1 MERIAVID
9 IGSNSFHMVIC
20 EVSEKYFNPIKIVND
35 NDYKAYVR
43 LGANLQKGDYIKA
56 EKIQEMMTV
65 LTRFQHVAIHYKV
78 DKVFCVATEA
88 LRRAANG
95 QEIIQRVKEQIGIEV
110 ELISGQQEAY
120 LGYYSLVNG
129 FALDNYLMV
138 DIGGSST
145 ELVYVS
151 NRKMKQSI
159 SLPVG
164 SLNICDRFQST
175 NIIDNQLLVKMTQ
188 SFTTL
193 LDRVKWLKD
202 LEIDAIIGVGGT
214 MRTIGKYDR
223 ARKRYPLSIQHNYS
237 LTFERVQ
244 AIFGELRTLTEQ
256 ERLDVEGLPKKRAA
270 IFPSALLFVITIM
283 NYVQNKQLILSKHGL
298 REGVVWDYLLK
309 GAVCENILER
319 DIEQL
324 LNEHA
329 LSEHY
334 QQRLTEVFTA
344 CQSILT
350 TEEVVDVMKLA
361 TLFNLKKQY
370 SDGRQTKKFLK
381 YLFSRGIFGV
391 THQQMMMAL
400 LIAEYNVDDKYKRI
414 LTDSDH
420 AFVLHMKSL
429 NLFRE

>member
-9 IGSNSFHMVIC
+9 IGSNSFHMIIC
-20 EVSEKYFNPIKIVND
+20 EVSEHYFNPIKIVND

-43 LGANLQKGDYIKA
+43 LGANLQQGDYIKL
-56 EKIQEMMTV
+56 EKIQEIITV
-65 LTRFQHVAIHYKV
+65 LTKFQHVAISNKV
-78 DKVFCVATEA
+78 SKIFCVATEA

-95 QEIIQRVKEQIGIEV
+95 QEIIQRIKEQIGIEV

-164 SLNICDRFQST
+164 SLNICDRFEST
-175 NIIDNQLLVKMTQ
+175 NMIDNQLLVKMTQ

-193 LDRVKWLKD
+193 LDSVEWLKD
-202 LEIDAIIGVGGT
+202 LEIDAVIGVGGT

-223 ARKRYPLSIQHNYS
+223 ARKSYPLSIQHNYS

-298 REGVVWDYLLK
+298 REGVVWDYLLHGK
-309 GAVCENILER
+309 VCENILER

-324 LNEHA
+324 LNEHT
-329 LSEHY
+329 LSKERY
-334 QQRLTEVFTA
+334 QQRLTEVFAA
-344 CQSILT
+344 CQSMLT
-350 TEEVVDVMKLA
+350 TEEVDVIKLA

-370 SDGRQTKKFLK
+370 SDGKQAKKFLK
-381 YLFSRGIFGV
+381 YLFSRGIFGM

-400 LIAEYNVDDKYKRI
+400 LIAEYDVDDKYKKI
-414 LTDSDH
+414 LTDCDH
-420 AFVLHMKSL
+420 AFVLHIKSL

>member
-9 IGSNSFHMVIC
+9 IGSNSFHMIIC
-20 EVSEKYFNPIKIVND
+20 EVSGSYFNPVKIVND

-43 LGANLQKGDYIKA
+43 LGANLQQGDYIKL
-56 EKIQEMMTV
+56 EKIQEIMTV
-65 LTRFQHVAIHYKV
+65 LTRFQHVAIRNKV

-95 QEIIQRVKEQIGIEV
+95 QEIIQLIKEQIGIEV

-120 LGYYSLVNG
+120 LGYYSIVNG

-151 NRKMKQSI
+151 DREMKQSI

-175 NIIDNQLLVKMTQ
+175 NTIDDQLGMEMTQ
-188 SFTTL
+188 SFTAM
-193 LDRVKWLKD
+193 LDCVEWLKD
-202 LEIDAIIGVGGT
+202 IEIDAVIGVGGT

-223 ARKRYPLSIQHNYS
+223 AKKHYPLPIQHNYS

-256 ERLDVEGLPKKRAA
+256 ERLEVEELPKKRAA
-270 IFPSALLFVITIM
+270 IFPSALLFVVTIM
-283 NYVQNKQLILSKHGL
+283 DYVQNKQLILSKHGL
-298 REGVVWDYLLK
+298 REGVVWDYLLHGK
-309 GAVCENILER
+309 VCENILER

-324 LNEHA
+324 LNEHT
-329 LSEHY
+329 LSERY
-334 QQRLTEVFTA
+334 QQRLTEVFAA
-344 CQSILT
+344 CQSMLT
-350 TEEVVDVMKLA
+350 TEEVDVIKLA

-370 SDGRQTKKFLK
+370 SDGKQTKKFLK
-381 YLFSRGIFGV
+381 YLFSRGIFGM
-391 THQQMMMAL
+391 THQQMIMAL
-400 LIAEYNVDDKYKRI
+400 LIAEYDVDDKYKRI
-414 LTDSDH
+414 LTDCDH

-429 NLFRE
+429 DLFRE

>member
-1 MERIAVID
+1 MKRIAVID
-9 IGSNSFHMVIC
+9 IGSNSFHMIIC
-20 EVSEKYFNPIKIVND
+20 EVSENDFNPIKIVND

-43 LGANLQKGDYIKA
+43 LGANLQQGDCIKL
-56 EKIQEMMTV
+56 EKIQEIMTV
-65 LTRFQHVAIHYKV
+65 LTRFQHVAMSNKV
-78 DKVFCVATEA
+78 SKIFCVATEA

-95 QEIIQRVKEQIGIEV
+95 QEIIQRIKEQIGIEV

-151 NRKMKQSI
+151 NREMKQSI

-175 NIIDNQLLVKMTQ
+175 NMIDNQLLVKMTQ

-193 LDRVKWLKD
+193 LDSVEWLKD

-244 AIFGELRTLTEQ
+244 AIFEELRMLTEQ
-256 ERLDVEGLPKKRAA
+256 ERLDAEGLPKKRAA

-329 LSEHY
+329 LSGRY
-334 QQRLTEVFTA
+334 QQRFAEVFTA
-344 CQSILT
+344 CQSMLT
-350 TEEVVDVMKLA
+350 TEEVDVIKLA
-361 TLFNLKKQY
+361 TFFNLKKQY
-370 SDGRQTKKFLK
+370 SDGKQTKKFLK
-381 YLFSRGIFGV
+381 YLFSRGVFGV

-400 LIAEYNVDDKYKRI
+400 LIADYNVDDKYKRI

-420 AFVLHMKSL
+420 AFVLRMKSL